1 MSMNDPVKLRE
12 VIERLMDER
21 DDANRKLAAVLKLAE
36 SLEAVEAERNEAREL
51 AQELLWVVEGMRTPK
66 DDPILEELDARI
78 DSEPWL
84 QRHR

>member
-21 DDANRKLAAVLKLAE
+21 DDANRKLAAVLKVAE
-36 SLEAVEAERNEAREL
+36 SLEAVEAERNQARDL

-66 DDPILEELDARI
+66 DDPMLEELDARI
-78 DSEPWL
+78 ETATWL
-84 QRHR
+84 QRNR

>member
-21 DDANRKLAAVLKLAE
+21 DDANRKLAAVLKVAE
-36 SLEAVEAERNEAREL
+36 SLEAVEAERNQARDL

-66 DDPILEELDARI
+66 DDPLLEELDARI
-78 DSEPWL
+78 DTATWL
-84 QRHR
+84 QRNR